1 MTTEEIGEM
10 KQQIKSINSIL
21 IGNGAK
27 GLIRKVDEIM
37 ETVIKL
43 KSDHSLKMWIY
54 RGTIVTLI
62 ALTTFMA
69 SELYH
74 IKFGG

>member
-1 MTTEEIGEM
+1 MTSKEIGEM
-10 KQQIKSINSIL
+10 KQQIKSINNIL

-54 RGTIVTLI
+54 RGTIVVLVTS
-62 ALTTFMA
+62 TTFLA
-69 SELYH
+69 TELYH